1 MSDATTQTV
10 PATAEGVPAPAMTL
24 EEKKAAARARARA
37 AKEARAAGAAQVDVS
52 DAAVAY
58 IRQAA
63 QEQNAEAGVRL
74 RILAGGC
81 SGLEYRLDLLQPGDS
96 PEDGER
102 ELVSNGVR
110 LLMDL
115 KSSIHVTG
123 SVIDYES
130 TLLRRGFKLK
140 NPNATST
147 CSCGDS
153 FGV

>member
-1 MSDATTQTV
+1 MSETTET
-10 PATAEGVPAPAMTL
+10 VPAPAMTL
-24 EEKKAAARARARA
+24 EEKKAAARARAQA
-37 AKEARAAGAAQVDVS
+37 AKDAKAAGVAQVDVTPK
-52 DAAVAY
+52 AADY
-58 IRQAA
+58 IRSVAR
-63 QEQNAEAGVRL
+63 EQGKDDGVRL

-81 SGLEYRLDLLQPGDS
+81 SGLEYRIDLLEKGEAPS
-96 PEDGER
+96 AGER

-110 LLMDL
+110 LVMDL

-130 TLLRRGFKLK
+130 TVLRRGFKIK

>member
-1 MSDATTQTV
+1 MSDAATQTV
-10 PATAEGVPAPAMTL
+10 PATVDAAPASPTTL

-37 AKEARAAGAAQVDVS
+37 AKEAQASGVAQVDIS
-52 DAAVAY
+52 DAAVDY
-58 IRQAA
+58 IRTAA
-63 QEQNAEAGVRL
+63 GEQGKEAGVRL

-81 SGLEYRLDLLQPGDS
+81 SGLEYKLDLLNPGES
-96 PEDGER
+96 VLDGER

-123 SVIDYES
+123 SIIDYES
-130 TLLRRGFKLK
+130 TLLHRGFKIK
-140 NPNATST
+140 NPNATTT

>member
-1 MSDATTQTV
+1 MSESTG
-10 PATAEGVPAPAMTL
+10 TAPAPAMTL

-37 AKEARAAGAAQVDVS
+37 AKDAQAAGVAQVDITAKAA
-52 DAAVAY
+52 DYIRAVAND
-58 IRQAA
+58 QGKD
-63 QEQNAEAGVRL
+63 EGVRL

-81 SGLEYRLDLLQPGDS
+81 SGLEYRIDLLDKGEEPGT
-96 PEDGER
+96 GER
-102 ELVSNGVR
+102 ELVANGVR
-110 LLMDL
+110 LVMDL

-130 TLLRRGFKLK
+130 TILKRGFKIT

>member
-1 MSDATTQTV
+1 MSDATATPTV
-10 PATAEGVPAPAMTL
+10 DAAPAVPMTL

-37 AKEARAAGAAQVDVS
+37 AREAQAAGVAQVDIA

-58 IRQAA
+58 IRRTAA
-63 QEQNAEAGVRL
+63 EQGKEAGVRL

-81 SGLEYRLDLLQPGDS
+81 SGLEYKLDLLTPGEA
-96 PEDGER
+96 PLEGER

-123 SVIDYES
+123 SIIDYES
-130 TLLRRGFKLK
+130 TLLRRGFKIK

>member
-1 MSDATTQTV
+1 MSEATTPTV
-10 PATAEGVPAPAMTL
+10 DSPPAMTL

-37 AKEARAAGAAQVDVS
+37 AKEQQAAGIASVAITPAAGD
-52 DAAVAY
+52 Y
-58 IRQAA
+58 IRKSAA
-63 QEQNAEAGVRL
+63 ELGKDNGVRL
-74 RILAGGC
+74 KILAGGC
-81 SGLEYRLDLLQPGDS
+81 SGLEYHIDLLAKGEAPA
-96 PEDGER
+96 EGER
-102 ELVSNGVR
+102 ELVSDGVR
-110 LLMDL
+110 LIMDL

-130 TLLRRGFKLK
+130 TILKRGFKIK

>member
-1 MSDATTQTV
+1 MTDASGTTT
-10 PATAEGVPAPAMTL
+10 ATAAPAMTL
-24 EEKKAAARARARA
+24 EEKKAAARARAKA
-37 AKEARAAGAAQVDVS
+37 AKEAQAAGVAQVDITP
-52 DAAVAY
+52 AAADY
-58 IRQAA
+58 IRGAA
-63 QEQNAEAGVRL
+63 SDQSKDVGVRL

-81 SGLEYRLDLLQPGDS
+81 SGLEYHIDLLERGEAPK
-96 PEDGER
+96 DGER

-110 LLMDL
+110 LVMDL

-123 SVIDYES
+123 SIIDYEA
-130 TLLRRGFKLK
+130 TILKRGFKIK

>member
-1 MSDATTQTV
+1 MSNAATH
-10 PATAEGVPAPAMTL
+10 AETTEALPAMTL

-37 AKEARAAGAAQVDVS
+37 AKEAQAAGAAQVDIS

-63 QEQNAEAGVRL
+63 QEQGKEPGVRL

-81 SGLEYRLDLLQPGDS
+81 SGLEYKLDLLTPGES
-96 PEDGER
+96 AVDGER

-123 SVIDYES
+123 SMIDYES
-130 TLLRRGFKLK
+130 TLLRRGFKIK
-140 NPNATST
+140 NPNATAT

>member
-1 MSDATTQTV
+1 MSDAVTHAAPTEA
-10 PATAEGVPAPAMTL
+10 PPAMTL

-37 AKEARAAGAAQVDVS
+37 AKEAQAAGAAQVDIS
-52 DAAVAY
+52 NAAVAY

-63 QEQNAEAGVRL
+63 EEQGKEPGVRL

-81 SGLEYRLDLLQPGDS
+81 SGLEYKLDLLTPGES
-96 PEDGER
+96 AVEGER

-123 SVIDYES
+123 SMIDYES
-130 TLLRRGFKLK
+130 TLLRRGFKIK
-140 NPNATST
+140 NPNATAT

>member
-1 MSDATTQTV
+1 MSESTG
-10 PATAEGVPAPAMTL
+10 TAPAPAMTL

-37 AKEARAAGAAQVDVS
+37 AKQARAAGVAQVDITAKAA
-52 DAAVAY
+52 DYIRAVAND
-58 IRQAA
+58 QGKD
-63 QEQNAEAGVRL
+63 EGVRL

-81 SGLEYRLDLLQPGDS
+81 SGLEYRIDLLDKGEEPGT
-96 PEDGER
+96 GER
-102 ELVSNGVR
+102 ELVANGVR
-110 LLMDL
+110 LVMDL

-130 TLLRRGFKLK
+130 TILKRGFKIT

>member
-1 MSDATTQTV
+1 MSDVT
-10 PATAEGVPAPAMTL
+10 ATAEAPAVPMTL
-24 EEKKAAARARARA
+24 EEKKAAARARAQA
-37 AKEARAAGAAQVDVS
+37 AREAQAAGVAQVDIS

-58 IRQAA
+58 IRGVAA
-63 QEQNAEAGVRL
+63 EQDKEAGVRL

-81 SGLEYRLDLLQPGDS
+81 SGLEYKLDLLEKG
-96 PEDGER
+96 EAVRDGER

-123 SVIDYES
+123 SIIDYES
-130 TLLRRGFKLK
+130 TLLRRGFKIK